1 MICRRASF
9 VLMAG
14 LLLAGTAQAQTPA
27 PDGGK
32 AELQWFGQSAFKFT
46 TPGGKVIMI
55 DPWLTA
61 NPKTPTEFKGLDKLG
76 KIDLILVSHGH
87 GDHFGDS
94 VELAK
99 KNNVPVL
106 GTAGMGQT
114 LQVLGILPPA
124 LSVRM
129 NKSGTI
135 QPFDGV
141 KITQVHADHSSEMVL
156 KDPATAKD
164 GSYPGG
170 EPQEIGL
177 RRSRAVAVQ
186 AMVDGRQLWG

>member
-1 MICRRASF
+1 
-9 VLMAG
+9 MAG

-27 PDGGK
+27 PAGGK
-32 AELQWFGQSAFKFT
+32 AELQWFAQSAFKLT

-61 NPKTPTEFKGLDKLG
+61 NPKTPPEFKDLDKLG

-106 GTAGMGQT
+106 GTAR
-114 LQVLGILPPA
+114 PRN
-124 LSVRM
+124 SR
-129 NKSGTI
+129 
-135 QPFDGV
+135 QPS
-141 KITQVHADHSSEMVL
+141 AM
-156 KDPATAKD
+156 
-164 GSYPGG
+164 
-170 EPQEIGL
+170 
-177 RRSRAVAVQ
+177 RRSK
-186 AMVDGRQLWG
+186 